1 MSTNSGTGTTR
12 VLEFNDSSWIQLG
25 ADIDGEKAGDQSGH
39 SVSLSSDGTTLAIG
53 SYENDDNGVNSGH
66 VRVYNYN
73 GTDWSKLGSDI
84 EGEAAGDQFGRS
96 LFLSSDGTT
105 LAVGAILNDG
115 SAGNSGKLR
124 VYNFQVYDISRYLVT
139 NFGSSMLFLYNMA
152 LNHIENDIISNLKL
166 FLRKP
171 YSSNVT

>member
-25 ADIDGEKAGDQSGH
+25 ADIDGEKVGDQSGH
-39 SVSLSSDGTTLAIG
+39 SVSLSSDGTNAGNRTLMK
-53 SYENDDNGVNSGH
+53 NDDNGVNSGH

-115 SAGNSGKLR
+115 SAGNSGHVR
-124 VYNFQVYDISRYLVT
+124 VYNLVRFI
-139 NFGSSMLFLYNMA
+139 NSVPSA
-152 LNHIENDIISNLKL
+152 
-166 FLRKP
+166 
-171 YSSNVT
+171 SNVSAATVKNYRC